1 MVLIKLVLMRRTD
14 HYLWHKDGWFSL
26 FDQVLVGNLLIA
38 IFESLLGQGWK
49 FVICTTVHEEVYVC
63 LSHVTHILS
72 TRFAIVILAF
82 WQSFCNVLLVLKC
95 GFTRLAR
102 PCCLSCL
109 LLKTWSS
116 IIKGCG
122 FRYIQQLLAHFIYH
136 NHSSRSICLIFL
148 LYLLLRL
155 RSLFLQLLPGFSFLF
170 FTPFALFSLGVF
182 AQFVVVVPSAE
193 TVEKGITILPWF
205 YLHHL
210 PCNSIVSCPFAII
223 LRTVIKQRLFIK
235 IICPKRVS
243 PIFQD

>member
-1 MVLIKLVLMRRTD
+1 MLIKLVLVWRTN
-14 HYLWHKDGWFSL
+14 HYLWHKDGWFGL

-38 IFESLLGQGWK
+38 ITESLLSQGRK
-49 FVICTTVHEEVYVC
+49 FVICSVKEVYIC
-63 LSHVTHILS
+63 LSHVTHILPA
-72 TRFAIVILAF
+72 RFAIVILAF
-82 WQSFCNVLLVLKC
+82 RESFCNVLLVLKC
-95 GFTRLAR
+95 GFAGLAW
-102 PCCLSCL
+102 PGCLSCL
-109 LLKTWSS
+109 LLKTWPC

-122 FRYIQQLLAHFIYH
+122 FRYIKQLLAYFIYH
-136 NHSSRSICLIFL
+136 NHFCRICLIFL

-182 AQFVVVVPSAE
+182 AQFVVVVPTAE
-193 TVEKGITILPWF
+193 TVEKGITILPGF

-235 IICPKRVS
+235 IIGPKRVS